1 MKELIESFK
10 DKTVLM
16 ITHRLSLL
24 NVVDRVIVMENGK
37 IVEEGRVK
45 ELKLR
50 NGLLNRFLQI
60 SKEIEN

>member
-1 MKELIESFK
+1 VKELIESFK